1 MLRIGIRY
9 AVTLTGRL
17 GQFILKNIFYR
28 QFEKPRRFESQR
40 QTGIEFALFYGIDRL
55 QPGRYAWIAEVPS
68 PAEKGM
74 LQTFTVSAN

>member
-28 QFEKPRRFESQR
+28 QFEKPRR
-40 QTGIEFALFYGIDRL
+40 
-55 QPGRYAWIAEVPS
+55 YAWIAEVPS